1 MYFFCHA
8 EKDVTKRLLNHLLGR
23 FGMNIVKPITEL
35 VNVSRLSLIQSTRKV
50 VGEPKKITDDA
61 FWITY
66 YPEVDQEIC
75 ELHNRDYFKVSNLN
89 VKTDNE
95 KSNEFYDVSL
105 TTAAAVT
112 SYDRIYMSKI
122 KLDILNGGGYI
133 YLTQTLLL

>member
-1 MYFFCHA
+1 MYFFCDA

-50 VGEPKKITDDA
+50 VGEPKKITGDA

-75 ELHNRDYFKVSNLN
+75 ELHNRDYFKVSNLQ
-89 VKTDNE
+89 TSRL
-95 KSNEFYDVSL
+95 KSVVTWKSDKDGIFIHKNKCLMIINIFEFF
-105 TTAAAVT
+105 
-112 SYDRIYMSKI
+112 
-122 KLDILNGGGYI
+122 
-133 YLTQTLLL
+133 LLFFIWSER